1 MRTRIKICGITRQ
14 QDALEAAR
22 LGVDAIGLV
31 FYAPSPRNVSPEQA
45 QVITVALPPFV
56 SIVALFVNPAVE
68 FVQEVIRKVHPS
80 VLQFHGDE
88 TAEFCQQFGVP
99 YIKVLPAA
107 EQFDIH
113 AAEKQF
119 ASAQALLL
127 DTPHPNLYGGTGQA
141 FDWSRFPKAAAKPLI
156 LAGGLTPENVADA
169 IKQTHAYAVDVSGGV
184 EQQKGI
190 KDPAR
195 MAAFVEGVAR
205 GKN

>member
-99 YIKVLPAA
+99 YIKALPAA